1 MLLLFDF
8 PAGFAISSDMSL
20 SIIKLLLIALIIM
33 MLFGAGRLPSVMG
46 DLGKALRSFKQ
57 GLKDDEEEAKKEA
70 APKMVTQDVEK

>member
-1 MLLLFDF
+1 
-8 PAGFAISSDMSL
+8 MSI

-46 DLGKALRSFKQ
+46 DLGKAMRAFKQ

-70 APKMVTQDVEK
+70 APTMVTHENEK